1 MRIQESGEMYLETIL
16 LLQRKRGQVRSVDV
30 ANELGYSK
38 PSVSRAIG
46 ILKKSDYIS
55 VDEMG
60 LISLSA
66 EGEAIAVKIYERH
79 DLLSRYL
86 TSLGID
92 AETAAQDACRI
103 EHVITGETF
112 EKIKEA
118 YMKTSRQTR

>member
-1 MRIQESGEMYLETIL
+1 
-16 LLQRKRGQVRSVDV
+16 
-30 ANELGYSK
+30 
-38 PSVSRAIG
+38 
-46 ILKKSDYIS
+46 
-55 VDEMG
+55 MG
-60 LISLSA
+60 RISLSA

-118 YMKTSRQTR
+118 YMKTSRQTP